1 MNSARESFGAPP
13 ATLSPIQQHALRCL
27 AQATA
32 ALPPIQRHALAHLA
46 RTAEA
51 IVLAANAEGP
61 QEALTQWTAAWP
73 DQPSPSATTLG
84 DWLRGWRDLPALSA
98 IAKSNC
104 IGSPTPNSPDPDA
117 APAADSNAAP
127 PHESSPLSPQ
137 SSFAPLQG
145 PALLALLLL
154 RPHCVAPAS
163 LCSGYDA
170 TRPPL

>member
-1 MNSARESFGAPP
+1 M
-13 ATLSPIQQHALRCL
+13 LSTSQQHALQCL

-32 ALPPIQRHALAHLA
+32 ALPPIQRHALAQLA
-46 RTAEA
+46 CTAEA

-73 DQPSPSATTLG
+73 DQPSSSTTTLG
-84 DWLRGWRDLPALSA
+84 DWLRAWRDFPALAA
-98 IAKSNC
+98 IAQSNR
-104 IGSPTPNSPDPDA
+104 IGSPTPSSPDPDA
-117 APAADSNAAP
+117 DPAAADSNATP
-127 PHESSPLSPQ
+127 PIRASPLSPP
-137 SSFAPLQG
+137 SLFSPLHG

-154 RPHCVAPAS
+154 RPHAVAPAS